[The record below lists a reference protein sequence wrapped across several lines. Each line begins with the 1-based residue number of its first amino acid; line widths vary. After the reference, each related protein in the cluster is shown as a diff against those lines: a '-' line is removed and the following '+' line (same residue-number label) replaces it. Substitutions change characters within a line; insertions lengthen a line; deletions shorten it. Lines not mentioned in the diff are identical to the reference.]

1 MKTVV
6 YDEQLHI
13 EAYCFEGIR
22 QSFPNHFH
30 KYYVIGFIENGQRY
44 LCCKNREYVVNKGGI
59 VLFHPEDNHSCMQIG
74 EDTLCYKGF
83 HIYNDVMLHLAKE
96 ITNKK
101 ELPQFSKNVIYN
113 EEIACYLTTLHKM
126 IINGTKDFIKEEILL
141 LLFTALIQ
149 NYGQPFQ
156 NDIPECRKEIEKVCE
171 FIQSHY
177 TEHICLEQICQ
188 YAQISKSTLIRAFTK
203 QKGITPY
210 RYLENIRINEA
221 KKLLAKGVSPV
232 DAAIQMGF
240 SDQSHFTNYFSRFI
254 GLSPGAYRD
263 IFCNKNKVGEKYVK

>member
-6 YDEQLHI
+6 YDKQLQI

-30 KYYVIGFIENGQRY
+30 KYYVIGFIESGQRY
-44 LCCKNREYVVNKGGI
+44 LYCKNKEYIVKKGGI
-59 VLFHPEDNHSCMQIG
+59 VLFHPEDNHSCMQSG
-74 EDTLCYKGF
+74 DDTLCYRGF
-83 HIYNDVMLHLAKE
+83 HIQNDVMLHLVEE

-101 ELPQFSKNVIYN
+101 ELPQFCQNVIYN
-113 EEIACYLTTLHKM
+113 EEIAYYFVTLHKM
-126 IINGTKDFIKEEILL
+126 IMNNTKDFVKEEILL

-156 NDIPECRKEIEKVCE
+156 NETLECRKEIEKACE
-171 FIQSHY
+171 FIEQHY
-177 TEHICLEQICQ
+177 TEHICLEQICH
-188 YAQISKSTLIRAFTK
+188 YAQMSKSTLIREFTK

-221 KKLLAKGVSPV
+221 KKLLSKGVPPV
-232 DAAIQMGF
+232 DAAIQMGY
-240 SDQSHFTNYFSRFI
+240 SDQSHFTNYFNSFI
-254 GLSPGAYRD
+254 GLSPGVYRD
-263 IFCNKNKVGEKYVK
+263 IFCNKNKNLEGVKQ

>member
-6 YDEQLHI
+6 YDKQLQI

-30 KYYVIGFIENGQRY
+30 KYYVIGFIESGQRY
-44 LCCKNREYVVNKGGI
+44 LYCKNKEYIVKKGGI
-59 VLFHPEDNHSCMQIG
+59 VLFHPEDNHSCMQSG
-74 EDTLCYKGF
+74 DDTLCYRGF
-83 HIYNDVMLHLAKE
+83 HIQNDVMLHLVEE

-101 ELPQFSKNVIYN
+101 ELPQFCQNVIYN
-113 EEIACYLTTLHKM
+113 EEIACYFVTLHKM
-126 IINGTKDFIKEEILL
+126 IMNNTKDFVKEEILL

-156 NDIPECRKEIEKVCE
+156 NETLECRKEIEKACE
-171 FIQSHY
+171 FIEQHY
-177 TEHICLEQICQ
+177 TEHICLEQICH
-188 YAQISKSTLIRAFTK
+188 YAQMSKSTLIREFTK

-221 KKLLAKGVSPV
+221 KKLLSKGVPPV
-232 DAAIQMGF
+232 DAAIQMGY
-240 SDQSHFTNYFSRFI
+240 SDQSHFTNYFNSFI
-254 GLSPGAYRD
+254 GLSPGVYRD
-263 IFCNKNKVGEKYVK
+263 IFCNKNKNLEGVKQ

>member
-6 YDEQLHI
+6 YDKQLHI
-13 EAYCFEGIR
+13 EAYYFEGIR
-22 QSFPNHFH
+22 QSFPSHFH

-44 LCCKNREYVVNKGGI
+44 LCCKNREYIVKKGDI
-59 VLFHPEDNHSCMQIG
+59 VLFHTEENHSCMQSG
-74 EDTLCYKGF
+74 EDTLCYRGF
-83 HIYNDVMLHLAKE
+83 HIHNNVMLYLTEK

-101 ELPQFSKNVIYN
+101 ELPQFSQNVIHN
-113 EEIACYLTTLHKM
+113 EEIAYYFITLHKM
-126 IINGTKDFIKEEILL
+126 IMNGTMNFVKEEFLL

-149 NYGQPFQ
+149 NYGEPFQ
-156 NDIPECRKEIEKVCE
+156 NNTLECRKEIEKVCE

-177 TEHICLEQICQ
+177 TEHICLEQICH
-188 YAQISKSTLIRAFTK
+188 YAKISKSTLIRAFTK

-221 KKLLAKGVSPV
+221 KKLLSEGVCPI

-240 SDQSHFTNYFSRFI
+240 SDQSHFTNYFSSFI
-254 GLSPGAYRD
+254 GISPGVYRD
-263 IFCNKNKVGEKYVK
+263 IFYNKNKNLEGVKQ